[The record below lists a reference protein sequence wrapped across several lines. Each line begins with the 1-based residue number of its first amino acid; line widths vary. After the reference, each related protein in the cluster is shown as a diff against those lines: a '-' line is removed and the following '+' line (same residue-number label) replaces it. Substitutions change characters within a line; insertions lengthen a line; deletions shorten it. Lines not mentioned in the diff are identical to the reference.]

1 MNDNE
6 LYEYIDDNIYDEW
19 WMMNISMIMMN
30 IMNNDE

>member
-6 LYEYIDDNIYDEW
+6 WYYYIDDNIYDEW

>member
-6 LYEYIDDNIYDEW
+6 LYVYIDDNIYDEW